1 MGVGWSD
8 AISKSTQVANANIS
22 NQYAGSCDITCN
34 NTMDN
39 VSIALINSQVGG
51 DVDVTQSCSVNGQC
65 MFDTTQNATTDVIFK
80 AANSANAASAIG
92 TLSRDYS
99 YNKSYQEINQNVQ
112 NSISQECNLQSSN
125 DMDNVTIFAANSQI
139 GGSVV
144 VDQSGNVTG
153 GCTLQAAMTANALA
167 SGTANNCAAA
177 GKKAI
182 KACSGKGGFS
192 IMQLLLY
199 VAAAIVIF
207 IVVMIVMRLIRGPAK
222 PAKPPAPRGYVAP
235 GGVPTSSVIVPTM
248 VTTPVVVPVS
258 TTVTSTP
265 PTTMVVPTPTV
276 RVTNTSVV
284 VPTPTVGV
292 TVVPAPAIAA
302 TARSVL
308 ASGNQAA
315 AIQAAA
321 PPSR

>member
-182 KACSGKGGFS
+182 KACGGKGGFS

-199 VAAAIVIF
+199 LAAAIVIF

-222 PAKPPAPRGYVAP
+222 SPPPKAPV
-235 GGVPTSSVIVPTM
+235 GVPPS
-248 VTTPVVVPVS
+248 
-258 TTVTSTP
+258 
-265 PTTMVVPTPTV
+265 
-276 RVTNTSVV
+276 SVV
-284 VPTPTVGV
+284 VPTVVSAPVSIPVSVPATSTAPATTS
-292 TVVPAPAIAA
+292 TVVTSTPVVANVVVPPRTVSA
-302 TARSVL
+302 TARSIL
-308 ASGNQAA
+308 ASGAA
-315 AIQAAA
+315 NAS
-321 PPSR
+321 PK